1 MEVPADFASNPAA
14 AKSAKVEVTIPVRSL
29 KSGKTAMNN
38 IMWEAMKMKD
48 HPNIVYKLI
57 ELTPKAGGAQ
67 GTSAQFDAKG
77 TLTVAGVTRTNT
89 MPVTIEK
96 VGDDKAKATG
106 TTTVKMTDFGIKPPA
121 PTVGLGFIK
130 TGDDVKIAFEFNAEK
145 AAALPLAAPKIL
157 PFNNAN
163 QELERLTAKAISLF
177 SFSPGVVQARGGW
190 PADSRA
196 LLGRFLA
203 HIPTMSLYDF
213 SCQSRTSQG
222 SHDSSS

>member
-1 MEVPADFASNPAA
+1 MKQMRFLSKWAVLVTAGAAITLFAADKISFESRPGSKIKLDGTSTVHDWTVESQIIKGTMEVPADFTSNPAA
-14 AKSAKVEVTIPVRSL
+14 AAKNAKVEVTIPVRSL

-48 HPNIVYKLI
+48 HPNIEYKLI

-96 VGDDKAKATG
+96 TGDNKAKATG

-130 TGDDVKIAFEFNAEK
+130 TGDDVKIAFEWHAEK
-145 AAALPLAAPKIL
+145 AAAVTPGSPKD
-157 PFNNAN
+157 
-163 QELERLTAKAISLF
+163 LT
-177 SFSPGVVQARGGW
+177 VQ
-190 PADSRA
+190 
-196 LLGRFLA
+196 
-203 HIPTMSLYDF
+203 
-213 SCQSRTSQG
+213 
-222 SHDSSS
+222 

>member
-1 MEVPADFASNPAA
+1 MRLQKWVAGVGLFAALAASAADTVRLEGRPGSKVKVDGTSTVHDWTVESQILKGTMEVPADFASNPAA

-48 HPNIVYKLI
+48 HPNIVYKLL
-57 ELTPKAGGAQ
+57 ELTPKAGGTQ
-67 GTSAQFDAKG
+67 GASAQFDAKG

-96 VGDDKAKATG
+96 TGDDKAKATG

-130 TGDDVKIAFEFNAEK
+130 TGDDVKIAFEFHAEK
-145 AAALPLAAPKIL
+145 AAAAAPGSPKD
-157 PFNNAN
+157 
-163 QELERLTAKAISLF
+163 LT
-177 SFSPGVVQARGGW
+177 VQ
-190 PADSRA
+190 
-196 LLGRFLA
+196 
-203 HIPTMSLYDF
+203 
-213 SCQSRTSQG
+213 
-222 SHDSSS
+222 

>member
-1 MEVPADFASNPAA
+1 MKLMRFQKWGIGIGLFAALAVFAADSVRFEGRPGSKIKVDGTSTVHEWTVESQTFKATMEVPADFASNPAA

-38 IMWEAMKMKD
+38 IMWEAMKMKE

-96 VGDDKAKATG
+96 TGDNKAKATG

-130 TGDDVKIAFEFNAEK
+130 TGDDVKIAFEWHAEK
-145 AAALPLAAPKIL
+145 AAAVTPGSPKD
-157 PFNNAN
+157 
-163 QELERLTAKAISLF
+163 LT
-177 SFSPGVVQARGGW
+177 VQ
-190 PADSRA
+190 
-196 LLGRFLA
+196 
-203 HIPTMSLYDF
+203 
-213 SCQSRTSQG
+213 
-222 SHDSSS
+222 

>member
-1 MEVPADFASNPAA
+1 MRFQKWGVGIGLCAALAAFGADTVRFEGRPGSKVKVDGTSTVHDWTVESQAFKGTMEVPADFASNPAA

-106 TTTVKMTDFGIKPPA
+106 TTTVKMTDFGIIRPEAKGA
-121 PTVGLGFIK
+121 NFTVTVG
-130 TGDDVKIAFEFNAEK
+130 DEVE
-145 AAALPLAAPKIL
+145 
-157 PFNNAN
+157 
-163 QELERLTAKAISLF
+163 ISIEWI
-177 SFSPGVVQARGGW
+177 VVESTPR
-190 PADSRA
+190 
-196 LLGRFLA
+196 
-203 HIPTMSLYDF
+203 
-213 SCQSRTSQG
+213 
-222 SHDSSS
+222 

>member
-1 MEVPADFASNPAA
+1 MKLMRFQKWGVGIGLCAALAAFGADTVRFEGRPGSKIKLDGTSTVHDWTVESQAFKGTMEVPADFASNPAA

-145 AAALPLAAPKIL
+145 AAAAAPGSPKD
-157 PFNNAN
+157 
-163 QELERLTAKAISLF
+163 LT
-177 SFSPGVVQARGGW
+177 VQ
-190 PADSRA
+190 
-196 LLGRFLA
+196 
-203 HIPTMSLYDF
+203 
-213 SCQSRTSQG
+213 
-222 SHDSSS
+222 

>member
-1 MEVPADFASNPAA
+1 MKLMRFQKWSLWLGLFAALAVSAADTVRFEGRPGSKVTVDGTSTVHDWTVESQVMKGTMEVPADFASNPTA
-14 AKSAKVEVTIPVRSL
+14 AKNAKVEVTIPVRQL

-57 ELTPKAGGAQ
+57 ELTPKGAAQ
-67 GTSAQFDAKG
+67 GNSAQFDAKG

-96 VGDDKAKATG
+96 TGDNKAKATG

-130 TGDDVKIAFEFNAEK
+130 TGDDVKIAFEWHAEK
-145 AAALPLAAPKIL
+145 ANAVAPG
-157 PFNNAN
+157 
-163 QELERLTAKAISLF
+163 
-177 SFSPGVVQARGGW
+177 SPKDVTVQ
-190 PADSRA
+190 
-196 LLGRFLA
+196 
-203 HIPTMSLYDF
+203 
-213 SCQSRTSQG
+213 
-222 SHDSSS
+222 

>member
-1 MEVPADFASNPAA
+1 MKLMCFQKWVVGIGLFAALAVFAADNVRFESRPGSKVKVDGTSTVHDWTVESQLLKGTMEVPADFASNPAA
-14 AKSAKVEVTIPVRSL
+14 AAKGTKVEVTIPVRSL

-57 ELTPKAGGAQ
+57 ELTPKAGAQ

-96 VGDDKAKATG
+96 TGDNKAKATG

-130 TGDDVKIAFEFNAEK
+130 TGDDVKIAFEWHAEK
-145 AAALPLAAPKIL
+145 ADGAAPGTPKDV
-157 PFNNAN
+157 
-163 QELERLTAKAISLF
+163 TVK
-177 SFSPGVVQARGGW
+177 
-190 PADSRA
+190 
-196 LLGRFLA
+196 
-203 HIPTMSLYDF
+203 
-213 SCQSRTSQG
+213 
-222 SHDSSS
+222 

>member
-1 MEVPADFASNPAA
+1 MKLMRFQKWAVGIGLFAALAVFAADNVRFESRPGSKVKVDGTSTVHDWTVESQILKGTMEVPADFASNPAA
-14 AKSAKVEVTIPVRSL
+14 AKSAKVEVTIPVRQL

-96 VGDDKAKATG
+96 TGDNKAKATG

-130 TGDDVKIAFEFNAEK
+130 TGDDVKIAFEWHVEK
-145 AAALPLAAPKIL
+145 ADGVAP
-157 PFNNAN
+157 AN
-163 QELERLTAKAISLF
+163 PKDLT
-177 SFSPGVVQARGGW
+177 VQ
-190 PADSRA
+190 
-196 LLGRFLA
+196 
-203 HIPTMSLYDF
+203 
-213 SCQSRTSQG
+213 
-222 SHDSSS
+222 

>member
-1 MEVPADFASNPAA
+1 MKLMRFQKWGIGIALFAALAVFAADNVRFEGQPGSKVKIDGTSTVHDWTVESQAFKGTMEVPADFASNPAA
-14 AKSAKVEVTIPVRSL
+14 AKNAKVEVTIPVRSL

-57 ELTPKAGGAQ
+57 ELTPKAGAPGN
-67 GTSAQFDAKG
+67 SAQFDAKG

-96 VGDDKAKATG
+96 TGDNKAKATG

-130 TGDDVKIAFEFNAEK
+130 TGDDVKIAFEWHAEK
-145 AAALPLAAPKIL
+145 ADGAAPGTPKDV
-157 PFNNAN
+157 
-163 QELERLTAKAISLF
+163 TVK
-177 SFSPGVVQARGGW
+177 
-190 PADSRA
+190 
-196 LLGRFLA
+196 
-203 HIPTMSLYDF
+203 
-213 SCQSRTSQG
+213 
-222 SHDSSS
+222 